1 MNHDFKFS
9 FFWHFFHLNLLIKRA
24 CNCQITWWICTF
36 RIHIWIIWTI
46 WLCSNSFLK
55 SEYYLYSY
63 SFHFQKMN
71 TICICMCFK
80 ITIYSNSDWSPKV
93 QGFQGPGVPRS
104 QGFKDQDISNSHSN
118 TGLTLKKVHLV
129 LHVKNELFHNE

>member
-1 MNHDFKFS
+1 MILNFLC
-9 FFWHFFHLNLLIKRA
+9 FWHFFHLNLLIKRA

-55 SEYYLYSY
+55 SEHYLYSY

-71 TICICMCFK
+71 TICICMRFK
-80 ITIYSNSDWSPKV
+80 ITICSNSDWSPKV

-104 QGFKDQDISNSHSN
+104 QGQRYVKLTFKYELDSKEGPSCFLLSFENVLKSH
-118 TGLTLKKVHLV
+118 V
-129 LHVKNELFHNE
+129 